1 MQSILESRLAAVLM
15 GELFPRQDLDDT
27 YVDIILDDFDLDDD
41 YYAAFELVFDE
52 HATTE
57 FVRVRDTSRDH
68 IVTVK
73 FPREA
78 VDGDTQ
84 PMPLYSAPYE
94 RIETSFENAL
104 PFPLY
109 SAPFER
115 VDLDIVVAPPTWP
128 DESTDIIAAPRT
140 AARVIATLVILAGAL
155 LLGLGLVMFAM

>member
-1 MQSILESRLAAVLM
+1 M

-41 YYAAFELVFDE
+41 YYAAFELVVDP

-57 FVRVRDTSRDH
+57 FVRVRDTSHDH

-78 VDGDTQ
+78 LDGDTL

-94 RIETSFENAL
+94 RVETSYEDAL
-104 PFPLY
+104 PMPLY

-115 VDLDIVVAPPTWP
+115 VDLGMIWP
-128 DESTDIIAAPRT
+128 AEPTDIIAAPPRT
-140 AARVIATLVILAGAL
+140 ARVIATILVLAGAL
-155 LLGLGLVMFAM
+155 LLGLVVVLFAR

>member
-1 MQSILESRLAAVLM
+1 M

-27 YVDIILDDFDLDDD
+27 YVDIILDDLDDD
-41 YYAAFELVFDE
+41 YYAAFELVYDE

-57 FVRVRDTSRDH
+57 FVRVRDTSRDQ

-78 VDGDTQ
+78 LDGDTH

-94 RIETSFENAL
+94 KVETSFENAL
-104 PFPLY
+104 PMPLY

-115 VDLDIVVAPPTWP
+115 VDLGMIWP
-128 DESTDIIAAPRT
+128 AEPTDIIAAPART
-140 AARVIATLVILAGAL
+140 TRVIATIVFLAGAL
-155 LLGLGLVMFAM
+155 LLGLVLALFAT

>member
-1 MQSILESRLAAVLM
+1 M
-15 GELFPRQDLDDT
+15 GELFPRHDLDDT

-41 YYAAFELVFDE
+41 YYAAFELVIDE

-57 FVRVRDTSRDH
+57 FMRVRDTSHDH

-78 VDGDTQ
+78 LDADTL

-94 RIETSFENAL
+94 RVETSYENAL
-104 PFPLY
+104 PMPLY

-115 VDLDIVVAPPTWP
+115 VDLGMIWP
-128 DESTDIIAAPRT
+128 AEPTDIITVPPRST
-140 AARVIATLVILAGAL
+140 ARVIATILVLAGAL
-155 LLGLGLVMFAM
+155 LLGLVVVLFAR